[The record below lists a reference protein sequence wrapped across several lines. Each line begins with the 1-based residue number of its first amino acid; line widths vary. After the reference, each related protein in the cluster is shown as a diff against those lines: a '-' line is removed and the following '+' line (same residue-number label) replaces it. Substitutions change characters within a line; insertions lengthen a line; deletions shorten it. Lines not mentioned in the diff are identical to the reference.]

1 MSNEFLTFTSKDI
14 EIIDKKRVYDGFFKM
29 VRYDFKHKLFAGGW
43 SDVVRREIFER
54 GHAVAV
60 LPYDPDHDEFVLIE
74 QVRIGAQAT
83 ADTPWLMEV
92 IAGIIDEGETEENV
106 CHREAQEEAGIR
118 LTKLTKALS
127 YLVSPGGTTERV
139 HIFVAQCD
147 ASLAKGIHGLDD
159 ESEDIRVH
167 RISSTRAREW
177 LESGIID
184 NAAAIIALQWFFMNR
199 ESLLQKWR
207 ECE

>member
-1 MSNEFLTFTSKDI
+1 MSNEILSFTSKDI
-14 EIIDKKRVYDGFFKM
+14 EIIEKKRVYDGFFKM
-29 VRYDFKHKLFAGGW
+29 VRYDFKHKLFEGGW

-60 LPYDPDHDEFVLIE
+60 LPYDPQNDEFVLIE

-83 ADTPWLMEV
+83 SDTPWLMEV
-92 IAGIIDEGETEENV
+92 IAGIIDEGETQENV
-106 CHREAQEEAGIR
+106 CHREAEEEAGIK
-118 LTKLTKALS
+118 LTNLTKALS

-147 ASLAKGIHGLDD
+147 SSSAKGIHGLDH

-167 RISSTRAREW
+167 RIDTTTAKAW
-177 LESGIID
+177 LENGIID
-184 NAAAIIALQWFFMNR
+184 NAAAIIALQWFFMNK
-199 ESLLQKWR
+199 ESLLQSWR
-207 ECE
+207 